1 MSIHVKLSDVGLT
14 FPRQR
19 WQSGSLKESAINWAL
34 RRRQRMETT
43 VTALRGVNLE
53 IKEGERLGIV
63 GHNGAGKSTLAR
75 VIAGIYRPTEGAAD
89 VEGKVVPLFQIGVG
103 FNPEL
108 TGMENVQVA
117 GTILGFSIEEIR
129 AKAPGIFK
137 FAGLEEFAHL
147 PIKYYSRG
155 MGVRLAFTTATEAD
169 ADILILDEVFGGGD
183 ITFKQRAIERM
194 NKLLDRTRIVVQI
207 SHETDLIQKICNR
220 VIWLR
225 KGEIVMDGAPEEVVQ
240 AYKQDAAKTVGPEAL
255 A

>member
-1 MSIHVKLSDVGLT
+1 MSTHVKLSNVGLT
-14 FPRQR
+14 FPRQI
-19 WQSGSLKESAINWAL
+19 WQTGSLKESVINWTL
-34 RRRQRMETT
+34 RRRQRRETT
-43 VTALRGVNLE
+43 VTALRGINLE
-53 IKEGERLGIV
+53 VKEGERLGIV

-75 VIAGIYRPTEGAAD
+75 VIAGIYRPTEGAVD
-89 VEGKVVPLFQIGVG
+89 VEGKIVPLFQIGVG

-117 GTILGFSIEEIR
+117 GTILGFTIAEIR
-129 AKAPGIFK
+129 AKAPGIFQ
-137 FAGLEEFAHL
+137 FAELEEFAHL

-183 ITFKQRAIERM
+183 ITFKHRAIERM
-194 NKLLDRTRIVVQI
+194 NKLLDRTKIVIQV
-207 SHETDLIQKICNR
+207 SHETDLVQKVCNR

-225 KGEIVMDGAPEEVVQ
+225 KGEIVMDGAPEQVVR
-240 AYKQDAAKTVGPEAL
+240 AYKQDAAKAVGPEAL